1 MADQSAAVDL
11 IPPNP
16 NPTDFDALA
25 IPPLDSAFLS
35 DSFFSD
41 LALPFDADFDDLD
54 FTFDDL
60 YLPFDSEDFL
70 NSFPSQFSFDPS
82 RDASTILQMLM
93 LMLMLKRLE
102 DLQNEINM
110 GKNVNSI

>member
-60 YLPFDSEDFL
+60 YLPSDSEDFL
-70 NSFPSQFSFDPS
+70 NS
-82 RDASTILQMLM
+82 
-93 LMLMLKRLE
+93 
-102 DLQNEINM
+102 
-110 GKNVNSI
+110 